1 MMTCPS
7 CGRVAMPLWRK
18 CILGP
23 ETAVPCASCGRMVSV
38 PGGAIAAAIPVALG
52 LIAAVQLSL
61 PWSVA
66 SALAGAVG
74 YVAIQRYLVPIVDR
88 S

>member
-7 CGRVAMPLWRK
+7 CGRAAMTLWRK

-23 ETAVPCASCGRMVSV
+23 ETAIPCASCGKKVSV
-38 PGGAIAAAIPVALG
+38 PWGAVAAAVPVALG
-52 LIAAVQLSL
+52 LIAAVQLPM
-61 PWSVA
+61 PWSIAATVGGV
-66 SALAGAVG
+66 LG